1 MVALMVAEV
10 EVELRNEP
18 TANEGACDSH
28 EEVVEN
34 PEPGAPHDLAS
45 QPSGNEADQ
54 QYDQETFT
62 RHVHLRCLQAHQ
74 QADEFSSG
82 SGDASPV
89 KKTGVPKVTIRLFKE
104 EGNHSLRC

>member
-1 MVALMVAEV
+1 MK
-10 EVELRNEP
+10 
-18 TANEGACDSH
+18 
-28 EEVVEN
+28 
-34 PEPGAPHDLAS
+34 APAIPMRRSPRFPNAVPCTIWPAS
-45 QPSGNEADQ
+45 Q
-54 QYDQETFT
+54 
-62 RHVHLRCLQAHQ
+62 HLRCLQLHQ